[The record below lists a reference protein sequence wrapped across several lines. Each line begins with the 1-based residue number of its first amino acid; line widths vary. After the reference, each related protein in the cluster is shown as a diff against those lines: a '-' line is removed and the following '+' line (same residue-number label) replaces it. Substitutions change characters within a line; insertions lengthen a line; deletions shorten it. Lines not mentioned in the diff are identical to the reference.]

1 MDNNGTVIRQQMEE
15 TLAGLTGKFGE
26 LEHQVSVSVR
36 TVKDSV
42 NTVRDTFDL
51 KLHVRRRP
59 WTLLAG
65 ATALGFLGGLRSNS
79 HRTGSSAGNGKSD
92 GKPFAHADPEEHTY
106 TRIGD
111 GRNGEDSTRHAAV
124 VAPGW
129 LAKLSDTFQP
139 EIAELK
145 GILLGSVLEL
155 VREIVT
161 KRVSKSMEQSVG
173 DRNNGSKST
182 LGASSRPWAPP
193 NDTAD
198 V

>member
-1 MDNNGTVIRQQMEE
+1 MVNKGTEIRQQMEE

-65 ATALGFLGGLRSNS
+65 ATALGFLGGLRSSS
-79 HRTGSSAGNGKSD
+79 HRTGPSAGDGKSD
-92 GKPFAHADPEEHTY
+92 GTPFAHADPEEHPY
-106 TRIGD
+106 TRVGD
-111 GRNGEDSTRHAAV
+111 GRNGGDSIRHAAV
-124 VAPGW
+124 AAPGW
-129 LAKLSDTFQP
+129 LANLGNTFQP

-145 GILLGSVLEL
+145 GIVLGSLLEL

-161 KRVSKSMEQSVG
+161 KQVSKSMERPVG

>member
-1 MDNNGTVIRQQMEE
+1 MDNKGAVIRQQMEE

-59 WTLLAG
+59 WALLAG
-65 ATALGFLGGLRSNS
+65 ATALGFLGGLRSS
-79 HRTGSSAGNGKSD
+79 RHRTGSSAGNGKSD
-92 GKPFAHADPEEHTY
+92 GMPFAHADPEELSY
-106 TRIGD
+106 TRVDD
-111 GRNGEDSTRHAAV
+111 GRNGGDSVRYAAV
-124 VAPGW
+124 AAPGW

-145 GILLGSVLEL
+145 GIVLGSVLEL

-161 KRVSKSMEQSVG
+161 KQVSKSMEPPVG
-173 DRNNGSKST
+173 DRNNGSNST
-182 LGASSRPWAPP
+182 GHASRPWAPP